1 MKNLFIILLIFFPR
15 LISSQWITQYIDEN
29 VTLYD
34 VRFINVKTGWIC
46 GGNLI
51 YKTTNSGITWLRQ
64 LNPAQTGNLY
74 QIHPVNEN
82 VVYVCG
88 ICTILKTTN
97 GGENWT
103 AIRVGSPPCGDSLPD
118 VRALWFNDENKGWFS
133 GNVQAMRTTNGG
145 ETVVDSQRIETVSND
160 IYFRDSLS
168 GIILGNGKTYRSTD
182 SGINWEIVPLP
193 FYQIT
198 PFCWRLS
205 FKGNWGWTASR
216 VNIIYRTTNFGIS
229 WDSIAAAQTD
239 RSFYPIE
246 FANTNTGYIGGDPVS
261 IFKTTDGGFN
271 WAMQPIP
278 QFSTSSGFLSIFA
291 LNDSVVWAVG
301 AYGKILHTQNGG
313 LVSVNSLEDNRT
325 ETFFLFQN
333 YPNPF
338 NPNTKIKFALKEDCF
353 VRIMV
358 YDVSGRSVANLINGF
373 TANGLHEVDFNAQ
386 YLPSGIYFY
395 TMEVND
401 EILFSKRMILK
412 K

>member
-34 VRFINVKTGWIC
+34 VRFINEKTGWIC

-64 LNPAQTGNLY
+64 PNPAQTGNLY

-82 VVYVCG
+82 IVYACG

-103 AIRVGSPPCGDSLPD
+103 AIRVGSPPCGDSLPNL
-118 VRALWFNDENKGWFS
+118 RALWFNDENTGWFS

-193 FYQIT
+193 FT
-198 PFCWRLS
+198 RVVPFCWRLS
-205 FKGNWGWTASR
+205 FFGDVGWTAAE
-216 VNIIYRTTNFGIS
+216 NNAIFRTTNFGTS

-239 RSFYPIE
+239 RTFYPIE
-246 FANTNTGYIGGDPVS
+246 FVNLSTGYAGAHPVS
-261 IFKTTDGGFN
+261 IFKTTDGGIH
-271 WAMQPIP
+271 WEMQSIP
-278 QFSTSSGFLSIFA
+278 SFSTPSGFLSVFA
-291 LNDSVVWAVG
+291 LNDSIVWAVG
-301 AYGKILHTQNGG
+301 AYGKIIHTQNGG
-313 LVSVNSLEDNRT
+313 LTNITSLENTLTDFN
-325 ETFFLFQN
+325 LHQN
-333 YPNPF
+333 FPNPF
-338 NPNTKIKFALKEDCF
+338 NPITMIAFDIGKFSRVSLKIYDINGRHILQLVSKELNPGKYETQINAQNLSSGAYFYMLEVDG
-353 VRIMV
+353 RIM
-358 YDVSGRSVANLINGF
+358 F
-373 TANGLHEVDFNAQ
+373 T
-386 YLPSGIYFY
+386 
-395 TMEVND
+395 
-401 EILFSKRMILK
+401 KRMLVLK
-412 K
+412 

>member
-1 MKNLFIILLIFFPR
+1 
-15 LISSQWITQYIDEN
+15 
-29 VTLYD
+29 
-34 VRFINVKTGWIC
+34 
-46 GGNLI
+46 
-51 YKTTNSGITWLRQ
+51 
-64 LNPAQTGNLY
+64 
-74 QIHPVNEN
+74 
-82 VVYVCG
+82 
-88 ICTILKTTN
+88 
-97 GGENWT
+97 
-103 AIRVGSPPCGDSLPD
+103 
-118 VRALWFNDENKGWFS
+118 
-133 GNVQAMRTTNGG
+133 
-145 ETVVDSQRIETVSND
+145 
-160 IYFRDSLS
+160 
-168 GIILGNGKTYRSTD
+168 
-182 SGINWEIVPLP
+182 
-193 FYQIT
+193 
-198 PFCWRLS
+198 
-205 FKGNWGWTASR
+205 
-216 VNIIYRTTNFGIS
+216 
-229 WDSIAAAQTD
+229 
-239 RSFYPIE
+239 
-246 FANTNTGYIGGDPVS
+246 
-261 IFKTTDGGFN
+261 
-271 WAMQPIP
+271 MQPIP